1 MVKEDFRDKMDGVSM
16 SSNIGET
23 YHKVYG
29 ERWGYVDW
37 YQDFTFDYI
46 KKLFDYGHNL
56 PFNQNKDVY
65 PKIILMYL
73 YLQKNSSKLIRG
85 KPLEQYFQEL
95 EDSLPL
101 ENWKKMLRVI
111 SKEKGITDRIIG
123 GKGEEYD
130 LSTRPIYFNKTI
142 MSIHIMDS
150 WGIKSILKRVLLD
163 NQDLFS
169 GSFIKYFPQ
178 TNRLYLNGN
187 RECWDEYNEYIHNR
201 YTLHNEYRPIIY

>member
-37 YQDFTFDYI
+37 YQDFTFENI
-46 KKLFDYGHNL
+46 KKMFDHGQNL

-65 PKIILMYL
+65 SNVILMYL
-73 YLQKNSSKLIRG
+73 YLQKNSPKLIRG

-95 EDSLPL
+95 ENSLPL
-101 ENWKKMLRVI
+101 ENWKKKLRVI

-130 LSTRPIYFNKTI
+130 LSTRPIYFNRTI

-150 WGIKSILKRVLLD
+150 WGIKPILKKVLLD

-169 GSFIKYFPQ
+169 GSVIKYFPQ

-187 RECWDEYNEYIHNR
+187 RECWDEYNEYSHNR
-201 YTLHNEYRPIIY
+201 YTLHKEYKPIMY

>member
-1 MVKEDFRDKMDGVSM
+1 MVKEEFWKRMDGVSM
-16 SSNIGET
+16 SSNVGET

-29 ERWGYVDW
+29 KKWGYVDW
-37 YQDFTFDYI
+37 YQDFTFEDI
-46 KKLFDYGHNL
+46 QKMFDHGQNL

-65 PKIILMYL
+65 SNVILMYL
-73 YLQKNSSKLIRG
+73 YLQKNSPKLIRG
-85 KPLEQYFQEL
+85 KPLEQFFQEL
-95 EDSLPL
+95 ENSLPL

-130 LSTRPIYFNKTI
+130 LTTRPIYFNRTI

-150 WGIKSILKRVLLD
+150 WGIKPILKKVLLD

-178 TNRLYLNGN
+178 TNRLYLSGN
-187 RECWDEYNEYIHNR
+187 RDCLNEWDEYIHNR
-201 YTLHNEYRPIIY
+201 YTLHNEYRPIMY

>member
-1 MVKEDFRDKMDGVSM
+1 MVKEEFWKRMDGVSM
-16 SSNIGET
+16 SSNVGET

-29 ERWGYVDW
+29 KKWGYVDW

-65 PKIILMYL
+65 SNVILMYL
-73 YLQKNSSKLIRG
+73 YLQKNSPKLIRG
-85 KPLEQYFQEL
+85 KPMEQYFQEL

-101 ENWKKMLRVI
+101 ENWKKMLKVI
-111 SKEKGITDRIIG
+111 SKEKCITDRIIG

-130 LSTRPIYFNKTI
+130 LTTRPIYFNRTI

-150 WGIKSILKRVLLD
+150 WGIKPILKKVLLD

-187 RECWDEYNEYIHNR
+187 RECWDEYNEYSHNR
-201 YTLHNEYRPIIY
+201 YTLHKEYKPIMY